1 MKNITNSLAPLA
13 VLVLLGTCLVSVFGF
28 LVVLVTSVGFGD
40 GLPLVYYQRLYVP
53 VISVA
58 LPVIGM
64 ILFAVILL
72 GTSGAS
78 AKATKS
84 TAIEG
89 AIDPSMKE
97 EWKKKER
104 RLKAIA

>member
-13 VLVLLGTCLVSVFGF
+13 SLVLLGTCLVSVFGF

-40 GLPLVYYQRLYVP
+40 GLPLLYYQRLYVP

-58 LPVIGM
+58 LPVVGM

-72 GTSGAS
+72 GFSGDP
-78 AKATKS
+78 AKATKPTS
-84 TAIEG
+84 IKG
-89 AIDPSMKE
+89 AIDPNE
-97 EWKKKER
+97 EWKKKDQ